1 MHSYSF
7 WQPGSPRHIQTETEM
22 SSSGKKMTDELVSTL
37 SYLVKKKSRP
47 HCILQLE
54 LLNLLTVQLSY
65 YHDTC
70 FLYRLDL
77 FLFFQ
82 FINFLVSFFL
92 AVHPGETLCCLTY
105 LHLQPPCLFV
115 AAAAAAKSL
124 QSYPALCDPIDGS
137 PPRSPV
143 PGILQARTL

>member
-1 MHSYSF
+1 
-7 WQPGSPRHIQTETEM
+7 M

-77 FLFFQ
+77 FLFSQ

-137 PPRSPV
+137 PWQLITNPWP
-143 PGILQARTL
+143 